1 MAGPKAR
8 SFRFPAAAAILA
20 GMAGELPGS
29 AFVGRADELR
39 RLDAVLDAVLDR
51 AGQGRPQVV
60 LVAGVAVLAVRR
72 ANRGQR
78 AGQTA

>member
-39 RLDAVLDAVLDR
+39 RLDAVLDR

-60 LVAGVAVLAVRR
+60 LVAGVAVLAARR